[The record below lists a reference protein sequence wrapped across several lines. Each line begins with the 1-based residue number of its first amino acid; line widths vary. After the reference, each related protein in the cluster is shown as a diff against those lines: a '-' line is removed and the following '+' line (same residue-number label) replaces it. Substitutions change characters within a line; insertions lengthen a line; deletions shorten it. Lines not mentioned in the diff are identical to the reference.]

1 MGESNKVRIT
11 LESVQDGSSYSHTY
25 EGEWFRKAKSVFIR
39 YNEPADA
46 EHPKSGD
53 VRTLLRY
60 RPGELSIVRRGVIE
74 SEQLFTPGLR
84 RTGFYR
90 TPMTEFTLETDTI
103 RLELHADFADDGL
116 SSQLPFTLEWEYEMH
131 VSDQMSGRFHI
142 RLHLQEEQLS

>member
-1 MGESNKVRIT
+1 MGDSNKVRIT

-46 EHPKSGD
+46 EHPEAGD

-103 RLELHADFADDGL
+103 RLELHAATADEGL
-116 SSQLPFTLEWEYEMH
+116 PSRLPFTLEWEYEMH